1 MEKESE
7 LIRRCIEA
15 ACRSKES
22 VEKWRRQR
30 RTLERLPSHLS
41 QALLRNLLRRRLIF
55 PSLLEVFKHSAE
67 EIDLRG
73 ENSVDAEWMAY
84 LGAFRYLRSL
94 NLADCYRINNSAI
107 WSLVGMTSLKEVDL
121 SRCMKVSDAGVR
133 HIISISNLE
142 KLWISET
149 AVTANGVAL
158 LSSLKNLSVLD
169 LGGLPVTDTALNSL
183 QALTKLQYLD
193 LWGSKISNKGA
204 LVLQSFPKLSFL
216 NLAWTNVTI
225 FLNLS
230 SLECLNMSNCTID
243 SILEC
248 GGDEAPFLKLVFA
261 GATFTNE
268 AEVFLYIKTSS
279 LLYLDVSKS
288 SLNRFGFLADMK
300 VLEHLDLNSTALED
314 ESVEMIVCVGAN
326 LKNLNLSIT
335 KVSSVGIGILAG
347 HVPKLEFL
355 SLSHTS
361 IDDVALSYISLMP
374 SLKVVDLSNTN
385 IKGFILHPGTE
396 SHMDSTLTALQNL
409 NYLESLNLEH
419 TQVRDP
425 DLYPLSSCKG
435 LSHLSLRCASLTDAT
450 LHYLSSLPKL
460 TTLQVRDAV
469 LTTSGLDAFSPP
481 TTLRLLDLM
490 GCWLLTED
498 DISLF
503 LKKHPQ
509 IEIRHEA
516 IQNLSTEQQTKSNF
530 PSSSQQF
537 SKISR
542 WNGMQEK
549 LPIPEFFVDQRLKY
563 SREELLALQFSPL
576 SLEYPRE
583 TVKRAARI
591 LADDIDGKRQAK
603 KKCNYIDL
611 A

>member
-1 MEKESE
+1 MENKKEVINLKEMEQESE

-30 RTLERLPSHLS
+30 RSLERLPSHLS
-41 QALLRNLLRRRLIF
+41 QALLRNLLRRRLLF

-73 ENSVDAEWMAY
+73 ENYVDEEWMAY
-84 LGAFRYLRSL
+84 LGAFRYLRTL
-94 NLADCYRINNSAI
+94 NLANCHRINNSAI
-107 WSLVGMTSLKEVDL
+107 WSLVGMTSLKELDL

-133 HIISISNLE
+133 HIISISTLD

-149 AVTANGVAL
+149 GVTANGVAL
-158 LSSLKNLSVLD
+158 LSSLKDLSVLD

-183 QALTKLQYLD
+183 QVLTKLQYLD

-204 LVLQSFPKLSFL
+204 FVLQSFPKLSFL
-216 NLAWTNVTI
+216 NLAWTNVTS
-225 FLNLS
+225 FPNLP
-230 SLECLNMSNCTID
+230 SLECLNMSNCAID
-243 SILEC
+243 SILEG
-248 GGDEAPFLKLVFA
+248 GGDKSPFLKLVFS
-261 GATFTNE
+261 GATFASE
-268 AEVFLYIKTSS
+268 AEAFLHIKTSS
-279 LLYLDVSKS
+279 LSYLDVSKS
-288 SLNRFGFLADMK
+288 SLDQFGFLADMK
-300 VLEHLDLNSTALED
+300 MLEHLDLNSSTFGD
-314 ESVEMIVCVGAN
+314 GSVEMIVCIGSG
-326 LKNLNLSIT
+326 LKNLNLSRT

-347 HVPKLEFL
+347 QVPKLEIL
-355 SLSHTS
+355 SLSQTS
-361 IDDVALSYISLMP
+361 IDDVALSYIGLMP

-385 IKGFILHPGTE
+385 IKGFILQPGND
-396 SHMDSTLTALQNL
+396 SHKDSTLTVLQSL

-425 DLYPLSSCKG
+425 DLYPLSSCKE
-435 LSHLSLRCASLTDAT
+435 LSHLSLRCVSLTDAT
-450 LHYLSSLPKL
+450 LHHLSSLPKL

-481 TTLRLLDLM
+481 KTLRLLDLM

-498 DISLF
+498 AISLF

-509 IEIRHEA
+509 VEIRHEV
-516 IQNLSTEQQTKSNF
+516 IQNLSAEQQIISSS

-542 WNGMQEK
+542 WNKKQEK
-549 LPIPEFFVDQRLKY
+549 SPMPEFLVDQRLKY
-563 SREELLALQFSPL
+563 SKEELLALQFSPL
-576 SLEYPRE
+576 SLIYPHKSAS
-583 TVKRAARI
+583 VSPN
-591 LADDIDGKRQAK
+591 LQ
-603 KKCNYIDL
+603 
-611 A
+611 